1 MNSKIMFL
9 WGFIIFLICGTL
21 LVLGNIGNDYTLY
34 KLERNI
40 KISAKNYL
48 IKNDRMP
55 KLYESEVVFV
65 DELLDNNI
73 IKEDKNIDK
82 YCIKQV
88 RITNKLIINKYEVI
102 KECDEELKS
111 SE

>member
-9 WGFIIFLICGTL
+9 WGFIIFLICGSL
-21 LVLGNIGNDYTLY
+21 LVLGNIGNDYNLY

-55 KLYESEVVFV
+55 KAYESEIVFV
-65 DELLDNNI
+65 DELIENKI
-73 IKEDKNIDK
+73 IKDNKDIDK

-88 RITNKLIINKYEVI
+88 RITNKLIMNKYEVI
-102 KECDEELKS
+102 KECEEELKS